1 MRCSICVFWDRLG
14 EARDFVI
21 YYLNSLVEVS
31 DKVLVVVNGK
41 ITDDSKS
48 RIEHLGIEVVQ
59 RDNKGLDFAAYRY
72 GIEYLGY
79 EKLSSYNELVLTNT
93 TCYGPIYSLKNMFEE
108 MEQRHLDLWGLT
120 QHGEYNDTTWLNKK
134 VKQHIQSYFLVFNK
148 KVWETYQ
155 RV

>member
-108 MEQRHLDLWGLT
+108 KKRLEMPEIIEQYCHSG
-120 QHGEYNDTTWLNKK
+120 KK
-134 VKQHIQSYFLVFNK
+134 VGVYPISETAWLDMGQPEELERMK
-148 KVWETYQ
+148 KFFE
-155 RV
+155 